1 MNNQAS
7 FRTTYNVMVRCPF
20 SWHSADE
27 PHCHK
32 DECASAD
39 RYVLKKGDEPVG
51 PSPSGK
57 LFRSYYRIVSVV
69 PLAGNHPEVGAGD
82 CSEVGNHVVAA
93 VDVGKSLIE
102 ADVEHGELVVVAEES
117 LQEGLISQ

>member
-1 MNNQAS
+1 MNNQAY

-20 SWHSADE
+20 SGHSADD
-27 PHCHK
+27 PHSHK
-32 DECASAD
+32 DVCASAD

-51 PSPSGK
+51 SSPSGK